1 VIIIKNNI
9 VKNESPFEYII
20 EGHAGYAEHGKDI
33 ICSGV
38 SALHF
43 SFLMWLNSESIE
55 YEFIDDGNIVG
66 VSVIDSRAREC
77 YNMVIRGFESIA
89 EKYGEY
95 VKIVYT

>member
-1 VIIIKNNI
+1 MIIIKTNI

-43 SFLMWLNSESIE
+43 SFLMWLNSENIE
-55 YEFIDDGNIVG
+55 HNFVDDGNIVG
-66 VSVIDSRAREC
+66 VSVIDNRARDC
-77 YNMVIRGFESIA
+77 YNMVIRGFEGVC
-89 EKYGEY
+89 EQYGKF
-95 VKIVYT
+95 VKIAYT